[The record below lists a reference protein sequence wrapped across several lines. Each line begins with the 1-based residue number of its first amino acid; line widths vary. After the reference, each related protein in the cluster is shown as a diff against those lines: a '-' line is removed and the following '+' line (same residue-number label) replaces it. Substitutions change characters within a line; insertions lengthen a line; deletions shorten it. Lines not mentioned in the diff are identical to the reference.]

1 MVARASDSED
11 SSRAADNLD
20 VPRHGCAGTLTRRC
34 TLHRGTSQPPS
45 FPWGVAFENANCAS
59 PQPHV
64 RSSVLP

>member
-20 VPRHGCAGTLTRRC
+20 VPRRSCRHTDSEVHTAQRDLAAPIF
-34 TLHRGTSQPPS
+34 S
-45 FPWGVAFENANCAS
+45 WGVAFENADCAS